1 MNANP
6 TMTNKMANLDLE
18 GKKLEL
24 PIIEGTENEKAI
36 DISDLRKETG
46 MITIDSGFVNTG
58 SCKSAIT
65 FIDGEKGILRYRG
78 YNIEDLA
85 EKSTF
90 VEVSYLLIHGKLPN
104 KQELEEF
111 SKGLTRHSLLHE
123 DMSNFFS
130 GFPSGAH
137 PMAIL
142 SAMTTCLSTFYP
154 ESWDNS
160 SDDQIDLDITRIL
173 SKLRTI
179 AAFSYKKS
187 IGQPLIYP
195 ENSLS
200 YCANFLNMMF
210 AVPSEAYEIDP
221 EIVKIVNQ
229 LLILHADHEQN
240 CSTSTVRTVQSSGA
254 SIYAAISAGIAA
266 LWGPLHGGANQAVL
280 EMLEGIHQS
289 GRGYKEFLQDVKD
302 KKEGIRLMGFGH
314 RVYKNFDPRAKILK
328 NSCEKVLNKLGI
340 NDPLL
345 DIARGLEEEAL
356 KDPYFVDRKL
366 YPNVDFYSGII
377 YKALGIPVDMFTV
390 MFSLGR
396 VPGWLAHWKEQ
407 KDSGVKKIFRPR
419 QVYTGNNELKYINI
433 ESR

>member
-6 TMTNKMANLDLE
+6 TMTNKMANLDLD

-419 QVYTGNNELKYINI
+419 QVYTGNNVLKYINI

>member
-6 TMTNKMANLDLE
+6 TMTNKMANLDLD

-221 EIVKIVNQ
+221 EIVKIVN
-229 LLILHADHEQN
+229 
-240 CSTSTVRTVQSSGA
+240 
-254 SIYAAISAGIAA
+254 
-266 LWGPLHGGANQAVL
+266 
-280 EMLEGIHQS
+280 
-289 GRGYKEFLQDVKD
+289 
-302 KKEGIRLMGFGH
+302 
-314 RVYKNFDPRAKILK
+314 
-328 NSCEKVLNKLGI
+328 
-340 NDPLL
+340 
-345 DIARGLEEEAL
+345 
-356 KDPYFVDRKL
+356 
-366 YPNVDFYSGII
+366 
-377 YKALGIPVDMFTV
+377 
-390 MFSLGR
+390 
-396 VPGWLAHWKEQ
+396 
-407 KDSGVKKIFRPR
+407 
-419 QVYTGNNELKYINI
+419 
-433 ESR
+433 